1 MIPRIPAEAERAGT
15 APPHRPPESRRR
27 RWALW
32 LGLMGLALFGPGL
45 YEWVRLSLA
54 QWRLDRRVAE
64 LEERHEALTQERQ
77 RLESDP
83 SYVEGLIRSTFKV
96 AAKGEIVIPLEDEK
110 AR

>member
-1 MIPRIPAEAERAGT
+1 MIPRIPAEAKAVGAVST
-15 APPHRPPESRRR
+15 SRIRDPRR

-32 LGLMGLALFGPGL
+32 LGLMGLVLFGPGL

-54 QWRLDRRVAE
+54 QWRLDRQVAE